1 MDLSALCGPV
11 RSFFLF
17 YFLVEFD
24 AKCLAP
30 LTQGVSADKKT
41 LSISVEEP
49 SGRNTITL
57 PDVSGTVITTG
68 NFPEVVERLRV
79 LGDATFEG
87 HTSLTGQHVRLGRQD
102 RKGMIELNARI
113 TGRFP
118 LTFSDAD
125 EEGRGG
131 STTLEITPPT
141 GNNIIT
147 FPDATGTVITTG
159 NLPSLVMLPDDDYT
173 IQCKAFVGAASSV
186 AMGVNAAPPKHKGS
200 FVFTDGY
207 KPPAGAGGSGGAGG
221 GGAGGGAGG
230 TAEGDDSGG
239 KCCAGPEEFT
249 SRAENSFNVRA
260 TGGVKFVTGYT
271 PAGRELGVVL
281 NPGSSSWSVLSDR
294 ETKEQIVPVDPK
306 SVLKTLVDKVPISTW
321 SYEGDSVRHMGPMA
335 QDFFDAFGLGDSRRH
350 ISSIDADGVA
360 MAALQGLHMLHQEAE
375 EDVDKMRVE
384 VGIRAREIESNGR
397 MLAAQDKQIAEAES
411 VLSSLMRM
419 LTSGV
424 NVEEGFQGMAVSR
437 GAETHAH
444 DRRQLRSSRHKPE
457 AQNGAGEGV
466 AMLR

>member
-1 MDLSALCGPV
+1 M
-11 RSFFLF
+11 
-17 YFLVEFD
+17 
-24 AKCLAP
+24 P
-30 LTQGVSADKKT
+30 LLYLPQGVSADKKT

-102 RKGMIELNARI
+102 RTGKLELNARI

-159 NLPSLVMLPDDDYT
+159 NLPSLVMLPDDEYT

-207 KPPAGAGGSGGAGG
+207 TKPPAGAGGSGGAGG
-221 GGAGGGAGG
+221 GGAKRGAGG
-230 TAEGDDSGG
+230 SSEGGGNGG

-384 VGIRAREIESNGR
+384 FGKRAREIESNGR

-419 LTSGV
+419 LTAGV
-424 NVEEGFQGMAVSR
+424 TGEEFFGGEEGVGRDAD
-437 GAETHAH
+437 AHAH
-444 DRRQLRSSRHKPE
+444 ERKQLRSSRHKPK
-457 AQNGAGEGV
+457 ARNGAEEGM

>member
-1 MDLSALCGPV
+1 MP
-11 RSFFLF
+11 
-17 YFLVEFD
+17 
-24 AKCLAP
+24 CLP
-30 LTQGVSADKKT
+30 YLTQGLSADKKT

-102 RKGMIELNARI
+102 RKGKLELNARI

-147 FPDATGTVITTG
+147 FPDATGTVITSG
-159 NLPSLVMLPDDDYT
+159 NLPSLVMLPEDDYT

-207 KPPAGAGGSGGAGG
+207 NKPPAGAGGSGGASV
-221 GGAGGGAGG
+221 GGAGSS
-230 TAEGDDSGG
+230 AEGGGNGG

-294 ETKEQIVPVDPK
+294 ETKEHIVPVDPK

-375 EDVDKMRVE
+375 EDVDKMRLE
-384 VGIRAREIESNGR
+384 VGKRAREIESNGR

-419 LTSGV
+419 LTAGV
-424 NVEEGFQGMAVSR
+424 TGEEFFGDEEGVGRVAD
-437 GAETHAH
+437 AHAH
-444 DRRQLRSSRHKPE
+444 ERKQLRSSRHKPMARNVAE
-457 AQNGAGEGV
+457 EGM